1 MTPRRPALTQARAA
15 GAAACSPLTARAR
28 ANPATID
35 ALEGCFDF
43 AFSNTHARLAKD
55 RALRVSCYTRSF
67 AAWVAPALPA
77 RPAGPGCDAR
87 PVQALAW
94 P

>member
-1 MTPRRPALTQARAA
+1 MTPRRPALTLARAA
-15 GAAACSPLTARAR
+15 GAACSPLTAQAR
-28 ANPATID
+28 ANPTTID

-43 AFSNTHARLAKD
+43 AFSNTQARLPKD
-55 RALRVSCYTRSF
+55 RALRVSCNTRSF

-77 RPAGPGCDAR
+77 RPAGPGCHER
-87 PVQALAW
+87 PGQAPAW